1 MSDQSRKR
9 TMEQA
14 FGEPEGK
21 AKIGGEGALQIRC
34 LLDAKKAGSLIGKKG
49 TVISSFR
56 DQSGAFDI

>member
-1 MSDQSRKR
+1 
-9 TMEQA
+9 
-14 FGEPEGK
+14 
-21 AKIGGEGALQIRC
+21 LQIRC